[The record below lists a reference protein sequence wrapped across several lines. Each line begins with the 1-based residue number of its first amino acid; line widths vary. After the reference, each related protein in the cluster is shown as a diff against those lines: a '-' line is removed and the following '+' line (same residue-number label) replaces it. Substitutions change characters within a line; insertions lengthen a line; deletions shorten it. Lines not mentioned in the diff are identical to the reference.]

1 MKVRE
6 MIKCLVENQ
15 GWYLVRIC
23 GCHRQFKLRSK
34 KNRVTINCKMD
45 KELPDSALS
54 YSINYPL
61 ESVWVTVRDQYSIT
75 IEQSENCYSAYCP
88 DLPGCVAVGDTVEET
103 KELMMGAVKLHLEGL
118 KQDGVL
124 ALQGE
129 EPDTQFELKQAS

>member
-23 GCHRQFKLRSK
+23 GCHRQFKLRRK

-61 ESVWVTVRDQYSIT
+61 ESVRVTVRDQYSIT